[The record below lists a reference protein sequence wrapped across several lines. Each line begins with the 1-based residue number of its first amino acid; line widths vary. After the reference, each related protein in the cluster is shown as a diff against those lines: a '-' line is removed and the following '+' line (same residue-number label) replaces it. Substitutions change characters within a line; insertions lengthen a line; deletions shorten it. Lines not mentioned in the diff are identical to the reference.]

1 MEKIEIR
8 ELYEFQ
14 LFELGALGEAVP
26 VGEPRRSLE
35 TTVSFDDEHHG
46 IRSDQ
51 LYALRRRRIKI
62 DDTGI
67 AEYRWRDSFRAGK
80 PTATDSKERAGA
92 NRGIVTWPLEVWH
105 RDSANGKL
113 VNTNFSVESLVLVA
127 QTDALT

>member
-1 MEKIEIR
+1 MVTSEKIEIR

-35 TTVSFDDEHHG
+35 PTVSFDDEHHG

-67 AEYRWRDSFRAGK
+67 AEY
-80 PTATDSKERAGA
+80 GA
-92 NRGIVTWPLEVWH
+92 WSRLTPWKRPNTSEV
-105 RDSANGKL
+105 D
-113 VNTNFSVESLVLVA
+113 
-127 QTDALT
+127 